1 LREESQIGVLA
12 RPRALVV
19 AGLAALVAL
28 TALVAAPGADAT
40 PKKTAKTVPVKVM
53 TRNIYL
59 GADLSP
65 ALNANSFP
73 AFTAANGAI
82 LREVEA
88 TDFPRR
94 VIGLAQEI
102 QQKKPDLIGIQ
113 EGAWWRTGPPPTLQ
127 APYAQGPNG
136 NFTATTDKYNFLQIL
151 LGALEDRGLSY
162 EIAVEK
168 VEFDFE
174 APTDYDNNPN
184 TGLFGGEV
192 MGRLTMRDAILVN
205 EDSRVKAKL
214 KNPQSGTYSSLYTPN
229 ISGIDVPVTRGWTA
243 GDITVQKGKGKSK
256 VKRKFRFV
264 NTHFEAFDDE
274 TQRPSIRAL
283 QATEVV
289 NGPASKKRTI
299 MLGDFNS
306 NVPGV
311 QPGDE
316 QAFQVILDAGFQRRA
331 TSNPLS
337 CCVNNL
343 FTAPPSQFDHQVDH
357 VVTNMGNKAKLVNSS
372 VTGLEQVNGI
382 YNSDHAGVF
391 SKLKLK

>member
-1 LREESQIGVLA
+1 LREESRIGVLA

-28 TALVAAPGADAT
+28 TALVGAPGAEAK
-40 PKKTAKTVPVKVM
+40 PKKKKAVPVKVM
-53 TRNIYL
+53 TRNIFL
-59 GADLSP
+59 GADLGP
-65 ALNANSFP
+65 ALRATSFP

-94 VIGLAQEI
+94 AIGLAQEI
-102 QQKKPDLIGIQ
+102 EQKKPDLIGIQ

-174 APTDYDNNPN
+174 APTDYDSNPT

-214 KNPQSGTYSSLYTPN
+214 KNPQSGTYSTLYTPN

-256 VKRKFRFV
+256 VKKKFRFV

-274 TQRPSIRAL
+274 TQRPSIRAQ

-316 QAFQVILDAGFQRRA
+316 QAFQVILDAGFKRRA
-331 TSNPLS
+331 TSDPLS
-337 CCVNNL
+337 CCVNNM

>member
-1 LREESQIGVLA
+1 LREESRIGVLA

-19 AGLAALVAL
+19 AGLVALVAL
-28 TALVAAPGADAT
+28 TALVAAPGADAK
-40 PKKTAKTVPVKVM
+40 PKKKAKTVPVKVM

-316 QAFQVILDAGFQRRA
+316 QAFQVILDAGFERRA

-391 SKLKLK
+391 SKLKLR

>member
-1 LREESQIGVLA
+1 LSEESRIGVLA

-28 TALVAAPGADAT
+28 TALVAAPGADAK
-40 PKKTAKTVPVKVM
+40 PKKKAKTVPVKVM

-306 NVPGV
+306 NVTGV

-316 QAFQVILDAGFQRRA
+316 QAFQVIRDAGFERRA

-391 SKLKLK
+391 SKLKLR

>member
-1 LREESQIGVLA
+1 
-12 RPRALVV
+12 
-19 AGLAALVAL
+19 
-28 TALVAAPGADAT
+28 
-40 PKKTAKTVPVKVM
+40 M
-53 TRNIYL
+53 
-59 GADLSP
+59 
-65 ALNANSFP
+65 
-73 AFTAANGAI
+73 
-82 LREVEA
+82 
-88 TDFPRR
+88 
-94 VIGLAQEI
+94 
-102 QQKKPDLIGIQ
+102 
-113 EGAWWRTGPPPTLQ
+113 
-127 APYAQGPNG
+127 
-136 NFTATTDKYNFLQIL
+136 
-151 LGALEDRGLSY
+151 SY

-168 VEFDFE
+168 VEFDLE

-205 EDSRVKAKL
+205 EDSRVEAKL

-243 GDITVQKGKGKSK
+243 GDITVQKGKGRSK

-316 QAFQVILDAGFQRRA
+316 QAFQVILDAGFERRA

-357 VVTNMGNKAKLVNSS
+357 VVTNMGNKAKLVNST

-391 SKLKLK
+391 SKLKLR

>member
-1 LREESQIGVLA
+1 MREESRIGVLA

-28 TALVAAPGADAT
+28 TALVAAPGAHAK
-40 PKKTAKTVPVKVM
+40 PKKAKTVPVKVM
-53 TRNIYL
+53 TRNIFL

-94 VIGLAQEI
+94 AIGLAQEI

-151 LGALEDRGLSY
+151 LGALEDRGLNY
-162 EIAVEK
+162 QIAVEK

-174 APTDYDNNPN
+174 APTDYDSNPN

-229 ISGIDVPVTRGWTA
+229 IAGIDVPVTRGWTA
-243 GDITVQKGKGKSK
+243 GDITVQKGKGRSK

-316 QAFQVILDAGFQRRA
+316 QAFQVVLDAGFERRA

-382 YNSDHAGVF
+382 YNSDHAGVY
-391 SKLKLK
+391 SKLKLR

>member
-1 LREESQIGVLA
+1 LREESRIGVLA

-19 AGLAALVAL
+19 AGLVALVAL
-28 TALVAAPGADAT
+28 TALVAAPGADAK
-40 PKKTAKTVPVKVM
+40 PKKKAKTVPVKVM

-316 QAFQVILDAGFQRRA
+316 QAFQVILNAGFKRRA
-331 TSNPLS
+331 TSDPLS
-337 CCVNNL
+337 CCVSNL
-343 FTAPPSQFDHQVDH
+343 FTSPPSEFDHQVDH